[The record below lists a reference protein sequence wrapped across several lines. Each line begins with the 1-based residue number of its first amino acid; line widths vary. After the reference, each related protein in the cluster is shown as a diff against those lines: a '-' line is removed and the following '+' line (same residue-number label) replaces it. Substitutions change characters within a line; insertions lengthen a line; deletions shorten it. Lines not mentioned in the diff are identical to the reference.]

1 VLLPLGRYDEAER
14 DAAAAVAAD
23 PLSPV
28 TRIHLSNIH
37 RARGALDRA
46 AAAVDPT
53 AGHVQTMSRALTYS
67 MMGRRKEAIELFE
80 GVMALTA
87 VPYLAI
93 GHACFHILCDQFD
106 EALEHLMQATADRH
120 PFVPVMTTVNPR
132 FRHSVAGQRILDVLG
147 IPH

>member
-1 VLLPLGRYDEAER
+1 MLLPLGRYDEAER

-46 AAAVDPT
+46 AAAVDPA

-67 MMGRRKEAIELFE
+67 MMGRRKEVRSDTRHRSRLF
-80 GVMALTA
+80 
-87 VPYLAI
+87 P
-93 GHACFHILCDQFD
+93 
-106 EALEHLMQATADRH
+106 H
-120 PFVPVMTTVNPR
+120 PVRPVR
-132 FRHSVAGQRILDVLG
+132 
-147 IPH
+147 